1 MLPIFIICLRCQL
14 FKLGSENQVKK
25 PAGQVEGGRY
35 EILSIRQRTTS
46 WDSVI
51 PYLFHHQP
59 WSAWT
64 FPISRRVISIG
75 RQSLLCNT
83 VQAEKRAVETK

>member
-25 PAGQVEGGRY
+25 PPGQVEGGRY
-35 EILSIRQRTTS
+35 EILSIGQRTTS